1 MSHRNHGMVR
11 LDDQTQCQKCFITLT
26 EDNICPNQGYICRS
40 CFGSTRKPGRPF
52 GACDKKKRKTRIYPK
67 RNAEPSET
75 EGDCD
80 MLEVVEVFFPN
91 KKDDLYFMANSRI
104 PNELKV
110 GRSMDPARRAR
121 ELARSQNFRMEI
133 LKTYPCQGFLEATV
147 HKRLHARR
155 VSEGDGQEWFQVDVD
170 TADMIVQGAIA
181 ESQL

>member
-1 MSHRNHGMVR
+1 
-11 LDDQTQCQKCFITLT
+11 
-26 EDNICPNQGYICRS
+26 
-40 CFGSTRKPGRPF
+40 
-52 GACDKKKRKTRIYPK
+52 
-67 RNAEPSET
+67 
-75 EGDCD
+75 
-80 MLEVVEVFFPN
+80 MLVVETFIPN
-91 KKDDLYFMANSRI
+91 KKDDLYLMANSRI

-110 GRSMDPARRAR
+110 GRSMDPVRRAR

-133 LKTYPCQGFLEATV
+133 RKTYPCQGFLEATV